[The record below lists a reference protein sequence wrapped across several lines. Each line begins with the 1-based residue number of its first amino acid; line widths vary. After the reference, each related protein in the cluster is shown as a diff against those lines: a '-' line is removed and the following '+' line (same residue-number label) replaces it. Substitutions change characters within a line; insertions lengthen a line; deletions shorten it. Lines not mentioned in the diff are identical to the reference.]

1 MIRVVLVDDQSI
13 VRAGFR
19 IVLET
24 AGGIEVV
31 GEASGGREGVE
42 VARRT
47 RPDVVVMDVRMPG
60 GDGIEATRSITG
72 AAPGGDPQASSV
84 ALPGD
89 PQAEPGDA
97 RRGPAVLVAT
107 TFDLDEYVFG
117 ALEAGASGFVLK
129 DAEPDEF
136 VAAVRALA
144 SGRAAIDG
152 ATTRRVIAEFTRRR
166 AASSTGVSVDV
177 LTPREQEIVRL
188 LGEGLSNDEIGAR
201 LVIETSTVKS
211 HLTRV
216 MTKLDTRDRLQT
228 VVWAWRSGLLR

>member
-1 MIRVVLVDDQSI
+1 VIRVVLVDDQSI

-31 GEASGGREGVE
+31 GEAAGGREGVE
-42 VARRT
+42 VVRRT

-60 GDGIEATRSITG
+60 GDGIEAARAITSAG
-72 AAPGGDPQASSV
+72 LTARAAGDEAGGGSD
-84 ALPGD
+84 G
-89 PQAEPGDA
+89 EA

-152 ATTRRVIAEFTRRR
+152 ATTRRVIAEFTRRK
-166 AASSTGVSVDV
+166 AATAGGVPVDV

-188 LGEGLSNDEIGAR
+188 LGEGLSNDEIGER

-228 VVWAWRSGLLR
+228 VVWGYRSGLLS